1 MLAKTLQVSI
11 LSAGLFLV
19 GAQVVRAQDAPAAEA
34 TTDAAAN
41 TSDSASAS
49 DSAPEIDPGTPAE
62 KLARARAVLAQMDGA
77 SQSISRMLRD
87 ARRVNDVVKTL
98 CLDDKLTQKD
108 VAKRSV
114 QDRVER
120 LEAAVS
126 SGNGDRI
133 EHDFAVVS
141 ALTERGSALNAEAQ
155 QCIGEEKGYVGGSTL
170 EVTSDPTLPQNDT
183 SVLHTPTVISR
194 APQAASVTF

>member
-98 CLDDKLTQKD
+98 CLDDKLTQMD

-114 QDRVER
+114 QDRVES

-141 ALTERGSALNAEAQ
+141 ALTERGSALNADAQ

-170 EVTSDPTLPQNDT
+170 EVTTDPTIPQNDT
-183 SVLHTPTVISR
+183 SVLPTPTVISR

>member
-1 MLAKTLQVSI
+1 MLAKTLQVSV

-34 TTDAAAN
+34 TTDAASTTGS
-41 TSDSASAS
+41 TSADG
-49 DSAPEIDPGTPAE
+49 APEIDPGTPAE
-62 KLARARAVLAQMDGA
+62 KLARAKVVLAQMDGA

-98 CLDDKLTQKD
+98 CLDDKLTQMD

-114 QDRVER
+114 QDRVES

-126 SGNGDRI
+126 SGNSDRI

-170 EVTSDPTLPQNDT
+170 EVTTDPTIPQNDT
-183 SVLHTPTVISR
+183 SVLPTPTVISR